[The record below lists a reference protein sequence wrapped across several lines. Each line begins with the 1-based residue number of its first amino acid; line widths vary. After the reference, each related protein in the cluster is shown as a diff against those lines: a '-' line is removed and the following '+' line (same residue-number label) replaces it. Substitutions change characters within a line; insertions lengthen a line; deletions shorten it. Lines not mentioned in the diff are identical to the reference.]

1 MTKDNNI
8 IKSEEDLFSRVTS
21 LIEDARRRIAKV
33 VNTTMVYTYYGVGQ
47 YIIEYEQGGKI
58 RAEYG
63 KQVLK
68 RLSERL
74 IERFGEDDG
83 WSVETLTKCKKF
95 FKAYS
100 VFSTPRKI
108 LELSGKRDI
117 TNKDV
122 KSLKSGNSNLVHSVD
137 QIQNSNSVCTADR
150 IQSDNANFVCT
161 ADEIPT
167 SSKSDDSNFVCSAD
181 EIQDSNLVRSADP
194 FHKFVLTWNH
204 YQILMR
210 VKNEM
215 ARSFYEIEAYDQQWS
230 YRQLQRQVSSSLFE
244 RLALSRDKDEVMRL
258 ANDGQTVEKPEDILK
273 DPLVLEFAGL
283 KPDASYSETDL
294 EGALISRMKD
304 FLLELGKGFLF
315 EARQKRFTFDEEH
328 FYVDLVFYN
337 RLLQCYVLID
347 IKTDKLT
354 HQDLGQMQMYVNYFD
369 RYVKQDFEKP
379 TIGIL
384 LCETKNDA
392 LVELTL
398 PKDAN
403 IYAQQYELFLPDKQL
418 LQSKMREWIAEY
430 REYKERQL
438 FSKL

>member
-122 KSLKSGNSNLVHSVD
+122 KSLKSTDS
-137 QIQNSNSVCTADR
+137 
-150 IQSDNANFVCT
+150 NFVCT

-258 ANDGQTVEKPEDILK
+258 ANEGQTVEKPEDILK